1 MNHQPDL
8 SATEKTVL
16 RKPPVKDMHSGW
28 NESNYTDSRNET
40 KWKGYHNDSD
50 LGHAAGDYEP
60 ITHKGMSHAT
70 DYRKPNASVF
80 REKDAH
86 ADELIDES
94 LHLLMED
101 DLRAYEV
108 DQIRAEFGD
117 MQGPSL
123 R

>member
-16 RKPPVKDMHSGW
+16 RKPPEKDMHGGW

-40 KWKGYHNDSD
+40 KWKGYHNDPD

-60 ITHKGMSHAT
+60 ITHKGMSHAS
-70 DYRKPNASVF
+70 DHRNAKASVF
-80 REKDAH
+80 RERNVH

-94 LHLLMED
+94 L
-101 DLRAYEV
+101 
-108 DQIRAEFGD
+108 
-117 MQGPSL
+117 PSING